1 MLSDPTKSAAKDY
14 QVLNMFKVASRVT
27 FYISKEGKI
36 IKIDENITPRS
47 AAEDM
52 AKNLSQLGVAKKI

>member
-1 MLSDPTKSAAKDY
+1 
-14 QVLNMFKVASRVT
+14 MFKVASRVT

-36 IKIDENITPRS
+36 IKIDEDITPKS

-52 AKNLSQLGVAKKI
+52 AKNLGALGVAKKT